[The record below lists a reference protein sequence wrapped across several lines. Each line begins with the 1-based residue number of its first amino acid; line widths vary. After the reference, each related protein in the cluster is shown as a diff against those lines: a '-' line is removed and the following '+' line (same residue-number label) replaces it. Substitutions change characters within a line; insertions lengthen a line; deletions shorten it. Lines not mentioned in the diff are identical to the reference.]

1 MKSARPPRPFLP
13 RRASRPLLVALPSLL
28 LGACSA
34 FESVGFAP
42 NRVDE
47 TAVREA
53 PTPGEPPR
61 VEVQHVLIAFE
72 GTGVAGVTR
81 TKEEAERLAAHV
93 FEQAR
98 AGRNFDELVR
108 LYSDDRHGGGF
119 FRIANFGVPAAP
131 DETERGRLVRA
142 FSRAAFSL
150 EPGALTLVPWEEG
163 ESPFG
168 WHVIRRL
175 R

>member
-1 MKSARPPRPFLP
+1 MTPARPS
-13 RRASRPLLVALPSLL
+13 RRARLLLLAAPL
-28 LGACSA
+28 LGACSL

-47 TAVREA
+47 TAVRET
-53 PTPGEPPR
+53 PTSGEPAR
-61 VEVQHVLIAFE
+61 VEVQHVLIAFD

-81 TKEEAERLAAHV
+81 TKEEAERLAGQV

-98 AGRNFDELVR
+98 AGRDFDELVR
-108 LYSDDRHGGGF
+108 LYSDDRHGGGR
-119 FRIANFGVPAAP
+119 FRISNFGVPAGP
-131 DETERGRLVRA
+131 EDTERGRLVRA
-142 FSRAAFSL
+142 FTRAAFSL
-150 EPGALTLVPWEEG
+150 EPGAMALVPWEES
-163 ESPFG
+163 EAPYG